1 MSAEAALLLLQQ
13 EAGRA
18 LDPKIV
24 DLFLEQLP
32 AMATQAEV
40 LEIAPA
46 RRLSLESTS
55 DLGRPAVGFQ
65 PEGTKGSS
73 VFDEI
78 ALAHR
83 EIYALY
89 EVAQTMGTS
98 LGVADTMALIAS
110 KLTNLVP
117 FSACALFLF
126 DEPDEMLRCRFATG
140 TQGDEIGGMTIRAG
154 HGLTGWVARNR
165 RPLVNARPSA
175 DFEAAG
181 LAATTELRSALVTP
195 LVFNDRFIGTLAVY
209 HATADFYTDDHRR
222 LLDRVSE
229 QGAAVIHNSMLFEQT
244 QEDSLTD
251 PLTGLP
257 NTRYMFLHL
266 SREFARADRMKSEV
280 ALLVMDLDNFK
291 EINDTF
297 GHSAGDRAL
306 REVAGVL
313 KTAIRPYDICIR
325 YAGDEFVVVLAGCGV
340 EEGERKRL
348 ELQRAVEEL
357 VFEGR
362 PGRRVPIR
370 ISVGAAVFPRDG
382 DGYEAIMATADNRMY
397 RDKTRRKQIR
407 TAEAAATGTDG
418 RTALVIPRSAPAE
431 VSEVDLQR
439 AGFGVL

>member
-1 MSAEAALLLLQQ
+1 MPNRMQFQHLLHQAITRNLRRSQGLVLLY
-13 EAGRA
+13 
-18 LDPKIV
+18 V
-24 DLFLEQLP
+24 D
-32 AMATQAEV
+32 
-40 LEIAPA
+40 I
-46 RRLSLESTS
+46 
-55 DLGRPAVGFQ
+55 
-65 PEGTKGSS
+65 
-73 VFDEI
+73 
-78 ALAHR
+78 
-83 EIYALY
+83 
-89 EVAQTMGTS
+89 
-98 LGVADTMALIAS
+98 
-110 KLTNLVP
+110 
-117 FSACALFLF
+117 
-126 DEPDEMLRCRFATG
+126 
-140 TQGDEIGGMTIRAG
+140 
-154 HGLTGWVARNR
+154 
-165 RPLVNARPSA
+165 
-175 DFEAAG
+175 
-181 LAATTELRSALVTP
+181 
-195 LVFNDRFIGTLAVY
+195 
-209 HATADFYTDDHRR
+209 
-222 LLDRVSE
+222 
-229 QGAAVIHNSMLFEQT
+229 
-244 QEDSLTD
+244 
-251 PLTGLP
+251 
-257 NTRYMFLHL
+257 
-266 SREFARADRMKSEV
+266 
-280 ALLVMDLDNFK
+280 DNFK